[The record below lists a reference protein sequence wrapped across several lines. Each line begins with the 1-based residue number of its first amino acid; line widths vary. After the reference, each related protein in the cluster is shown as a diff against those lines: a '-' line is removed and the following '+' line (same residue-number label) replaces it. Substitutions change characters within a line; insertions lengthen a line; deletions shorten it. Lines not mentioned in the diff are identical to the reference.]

1 MWNPLERNPI
11 SHYLCEALL
20 SGAVVSP
27 SLGLSWSSLH
37 SLLHNHVLFGGL
49 RCAGNMFVSW
59 AREVSVTDF
68 LVGVLLDPYQ
78 GLLVLV

>member
-11 SHYLCEALL
+11 FCYLCEALL
-20 SGAVVSP
+20 SGAQVSP
-27 SLGLSWSSLH
+27 SLGLSWRSLH
-37 SLLHNHVLFGGL
+37 GLLHNHVLMSGL

-59 AREVSVTDF
+59 ARAVSVADF
-68 LVGVLLDPYQ
+68 LVGALLDSYQ